1 MRRLLLAAKAEAVLA
16 VHLVIRHRTPRLA
29 ALLLLVVVL
38 STVLRSQATDGAARS
53 LENLLLVCGTLAAV
67 SGSRLLAPGAALS
80 AAYRVA
86 ARWWLVPAGR
96 LAGAM
101 LVVLPVVGVT
111 TIAMGPSQGRG
122 TGVVSVLLASCVYTG
137 AVASTVTAATPVAG
151 SSAAAALGLLL
162 AWLGGLRPSAIYLA
176 LEPVPLVQRPLVFL
190 WNVLPLNWRAVR
202 WIEDGVSADALLLG
216 GWLVAGVCVAGWAM
230 PKMYRLHRHA
240 SGADS

>member
-38 STVLRSQATDGAARS
+38 STVLRSHATEGAARS
-53 LENLLLVCGTLAAV
+53 LWSLLLVCGTLAAV
-67 SGSRLLAPGAALS
+67 SGSRLMAPGAALS

-86 ARWWLVPAGR
+86 APWWLVPAGR

-111 TIAMGPSQGRG
+111 TIAMGPSQSRG
-122 TGVVSVLLASCVYTG
+122 AEVPVLLVSCVYTG
-137 AVASTVTAATPVAG
+137 AVASTVAAATPVAG

-162 AWLGGLRPSAIYLA
+162 AWLGGLRPADIYFA
-176 LEPVPLVQRPLVFL
+176 LEPVPFVQRPIVFL

-202 WIEDGVSADALLLG
+202 WMEDGVLADGLLLG
-216 GWLVAGVCVAGWAM
+216 GWLLAGVCVAGWAM
-230 PKMYRLHRHA
+230 PKMYRLQGHA
-240 SGADS
+240 AGAGS

>member
-38 STVLRSQATDGAARS
+38 STVLRSHATEGVAHGLWS
-53 LENLLLVCGTLAAV
+53 LLLVCGTLAAV
-67 SGSRLLAPGAALS
+67 SGSRLMAPGAALS
-80 AAYRVA
+80 AAYRA
-86 ARWWLVPAGR
+86 AAPWWLVPAGR

-122 TGVVSVLLASCVYTG
+122 TEVPVLLVSCVYTG
-137 AVASTVTAATPVAG
+137 AVASTVAAATPVAG

-162 AWLGGLRPSAIYLA
+162 AWLGGLRPVDIYFA
-176 LEPVPLVQRPLVFL
+176 LEPVPFVQRPIVFL

-202 WIEDGVSADALLLG
+202 WMEDGVLADGLLLG
-216 GWLVAGVCVAGWAM
+216 GWLLAGVCVAGWAM
-230 PKMYRLHRHA
+230 PKMYRLQGHA
-240 SGADS
+240 AGAGS